1 MDISKNNGTPKSS
14 SLIGFSI
21 INHQFLGTPIL
32 GNTHVTFPNL
42 NLILG
47 KQKIEFFLMWYPDAR
62 DPENSIKL
70 DQTAGLSSQFIQL
83 HDFDSIRISMGT
95 SSLHCHDCLKVLSVL
110 DLSSHAPA
118 LHFLGWSPHH
128 VAECAPSTSE
138 PVRNLSHLAQ

>member
-21 INHQFLGTPIL
+21 INHPFWGTPIL
-32 GNTHVTFPNL
+32 GNTCIYVTFPNL

-47 KQKIEFFLMWYPDAR
+47 KQKIEFLLMWYPDAR

-95 SSLHCHDCLKVLSVL
+95 SSLHCHTAMIVSR
-110 DLSSHAPA
+110 
-118 LHFLGWSPHH
+118 F
-128 VAECAPSTSE
+128 
-138 PVRNLSHLAQ
+138 